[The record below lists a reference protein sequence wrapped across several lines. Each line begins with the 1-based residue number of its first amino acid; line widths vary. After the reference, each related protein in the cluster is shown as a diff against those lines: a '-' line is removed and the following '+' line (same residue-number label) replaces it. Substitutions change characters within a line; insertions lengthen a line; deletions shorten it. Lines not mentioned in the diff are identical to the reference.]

1 MIKFFRKIRQ
11 KLISENNFSK
21 YLIYAIGEIVLVV
34 IGILIALSLNNWND
48 SKKKKIEE
56 RVLLTELMKNLEINI
71 TQIKEDI
78 EWDSGAISSGK
89 IIMNVLNNKI
99 SYSDTLDSHFQN
111 SRLVPNSFLTTS
123 SYKAIENRGFQII
136 SSIFLRKKIMKLF
149 DDTYPSMILEINNID
164 ENTLKT
170 NMQNYMINH
179 FEYSNR
185 QLKPNDYQELLEDQ
199 RYRNILSYNI
209 EIQGYFK
216 WKRIDCLKQIELLIE
231 EIDKELNKEK

>member
-11 KLISENNFSK
+11 KLLSENNFSK

-78 EWDSGAISSGK
+78 EWDSVAISSGT

-99 SYSDTLDSHFQN
+99 SYSDTLDNHFQN

-123 SYKAIENRGFQII
+123 SYKAIENRGFRIV

-179 FEYSNR
+179 FKKFANSVSSLQNLSKKSFVVEIGSNDGIMLHNFLSENKDC
-185 QLKPNDYQELLEDQ
+185 Q
-199 RYRNILSYNI
+199 YR
-209 EIQGYFK
+209 
-216 WKRIDCLKQIELLIE
+216 
-231 EIDKELNKEK
+231 

>member
-11 KLISENNFSK
+11 KLLSENNFSK

-78 EWDSGAISSGK
+78 EWDSVAISSGK

-99 SYSDTLDSHFQN
+99 SYSDTLDNHFQN

-123 SYKAIENRGFQII
+123 SYKAIENRGFHIV

-179 FEYSNR
+179 FEYSNG

>member
-1 MIKFFRKIRQ
+1 MIKLFRKIRQ
-11 KLISENNFSK
+11 KRLSENKFSK

-123 SYKAIENRGFQII
+123 SYKAIENRGFNII
-136 SSIFLRKKIMKLF
+136 SSIFLRKKIIKLF

-179 FEYSNR
+179 FEYSNDR
-185 QLKPNDYQELLEDQ
+185 LKPNDYQELLEDQ
-199 RYRNILSYNI
+199 QYRNILSYNI
-209 EIQGYFK
+209 VIQEYFK
-216 WKRIDCLKQIELLIE
+216 RRRIDCLKQIELLIE
-231 EIDKELNKEK
+231 EIDNELNKEK

>member
-1 MIKFFRKIRQ
+1 MIKSFRKIRQ
-11 KLISENNFSK
+11 KLLSENNFSK

-89 IIMNVLNNKI
+89 IIMNVINNKI
-99 SYSDTLDSHFQN
+99 SYSDTLGNHFQN

-123 SYKAIENRGFQII
+123 SYKAIENRGFQIV

-179 FEYSNR
+179 FEYSNG

-209 EIQGYFK
+209 EIQEYFK
-216 WKRIDCLKQIELLIE
+216 WMRIDCLKQVELLIE

>member
-11 KLISENNFSK
+11 KLLSENNFSK

-78 EWDSGAISSGK
+78 EWDSVAISSGK

-99 SYSDTLDSHFQN
+99 SYSDTLDNHFQN

-179 FEYSNR
+179 FEYSNG

>member
-1 MIKFFRKIRQ
+1 MLKFFRKIRQ
-11 KLISENNFSK
+11 KLISEGNLRK
-21 YLIYAIGEIVLVV
+21 YLIYAIGEILLVV

-89 IIMNVLNNKI
+89 IIMNALNNKI
-99 SYSDTLDSHFQN
+99 SYSDTLGNHFQN

-123 SYKAIENRGFQII
+123 SYKAIENRGFHIV

-179 FEYSNR
+179 FEYSNG

-199 RYRNILSYNI
+199 QYRNILSYNI
-209 EIQGYFK
+209 KIQEYFM
-216 WKRIDCLKQIELLIE
+216 WMRIDCLKLVELLIE
-231 EIDKELNKEK
+231 EIDNELNKEK

>member
-11 KLISENNFSK
+11 KLLSENNFSK

-99 SYSDTLDSHFQN
+99 SYSDTLDNHFQN

-209 EIQGYFK
+209 EIQEYFK

>member
-11 KLISENNFSK
+11 KLLSENKFSK

-78 EWDSGAISSGK
+78 EWDSVAIRSGK

-99 SYSDTLDSHFQN
+99 SYSDTLGNHFQN

-123 SYKAIENRGFQII
+123 SYKAIENRGFQIV

-179 FEYSNR
+179 FEYSNG

-216 WKRIDCLKQIELLIE
+216 WKRIDCLKQVELLIE

>member
-11 KLISENNFSK
+11 KLLSENNFSK

-78 EWDSGAISSGK
+78 EWDSVAISSGK

-99 SYSDTLDSHFQN
+99 SYSDTLGNHFQN

-123 SYKAIENRGFQII
+123 AYNAIENRGFQIV

-179 FEYSNR
+179 FEYSNG

-216 WKRIDCLKQIELLIE
+216 
-231 EIDKELNKEK
+231 

>member
-11 KLISENNFSK
+11 KLLSENNFSK

-78 EWDSGAISSGK
+78 EWDSVAISSGK

-99 SYSDTLDSHFQN
+99 SYSDTLGNHFQN

-123 SYKAIENRGFQII
+123 AYKAIENRGFHIV

-179 FEYSNR
+179 FEYSNG

-216 WKRIDCLKQIELLIE
+216 WKRIDCLKQVELLIE